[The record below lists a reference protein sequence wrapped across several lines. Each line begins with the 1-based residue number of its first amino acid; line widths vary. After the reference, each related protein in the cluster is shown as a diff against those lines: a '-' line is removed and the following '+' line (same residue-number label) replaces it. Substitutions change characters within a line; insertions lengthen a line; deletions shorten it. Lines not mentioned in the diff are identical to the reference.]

1 MIDLGNNEQGKPLF
15 SKIVNK
21 GEKYGLN
28 DCLMHDENEPLI
40 GFYGSSDLS
49 YPISFYYRAT
59 LMGQH
64 DENLAFLN
72 KRPAALHGVCLC
84 GSSGLTATAE
94 QVRKACNAQG
104 HELRYL
110 KFKEIQGAEND

>member
-15 SKIVNK
+15 AKTINK

-28 DCLMHDENEPLI
+28 DCLVHDENEPLI
-40 GFYGSSDLS
+40 EFYNGDFFVSR
-49 YPISFYYRAT
+49 YYRST
-59 LMGQH
+59 LMGQCSL
-64 DENLAFLN
+64 ESINR
-72 KRPAALHGVCLC
+72 RPVALYGICLC

-110 KFKEIQGAEND
+110 KFKEIQGAGND

>member
-1 MIDLGNNEQGKPLF
+1 MIDLGLNEQGHALMAKT
-15 SKIVNK
+15 INK
-21 GEKYGLN
+21 GDKYGLN
-28 DCLMHDENEPLI
+28 DCLVHDENEPLI

-72 KRPAALHGVCLC
+72 ERPAALHGVCLC

-94 QVRKACNAQG
+94 QVQQACNAQG
-104 HELRYL
+104 HEMRLL
-110 KFKEIQGAEND
+110 QFKQLQQT